1 MTIAFLVILLL
12 IVVAIMFIRKKTSV
26 KIDKAYMSDAGKFQ
40 IEGHAHSFII
50 QKDDRFEFLVEDGII
65 TACKDRTRHKEF
77 VYYGG
82 KDND

>member
-1 MTIAFLVILLL
+1 MAIAFLVTLLL

-26 KIDKAYMSDAGKFQ
+26 KIDQVYMSEAGKFRV
-40 IEGHAHSFII
+40 EGNVQSFII